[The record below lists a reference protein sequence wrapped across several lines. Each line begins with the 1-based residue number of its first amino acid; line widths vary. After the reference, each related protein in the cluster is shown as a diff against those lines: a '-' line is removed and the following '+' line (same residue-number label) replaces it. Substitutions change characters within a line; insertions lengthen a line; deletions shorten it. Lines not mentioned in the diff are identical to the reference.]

1 MGRQEEPQKTHK
13 PATGHGEEP
22 THTAIPH
29 ITVDPTEPPMETHY
43 PLPDPDQSLPS
54 QDEEIAK

>member
-1 MGRQEEPQKTHK
+1 MGRQEESRKTHN
-13 PATGHGEEP
+13 PTTSHEEEP
-22 THTAIPH
+22 AHTAIPGV
-29 ITVDPTEPPMETHY
+29 TVDPTKTPMETSV